1 MAQHSDELIQKL
13 DNTFL
18 MESAWEVC
26 NQVGGIYT
34 VIRSKVP
41 VMTRQWGENYC
52 LLGPLL
58 NPNIS
63 AEFDPI
69 ETLDDPLGQAVKR
82 MREAGY
88 KVAYGIWLVTG
99 RPRTVLLDL
108 ADTMPVVNQKRS
120 DYKVAFGL
128 DMNPDEDLQNQVIAF
143 AELSTIFSSI
153 LADELEKAGRRFI
166 AHYHEW
172 MAAIPILEIR
182 KAKLNIKTVFTT
194 HATALGRYL
203 AMNETALYSSLPE
216 FVWVEAAIR
225 YGILC
230 IAQV

>member
-1 MAQHSDELIQKL
+1 VAQHFDELIQKL

-41 VMTRQWGENYC
+41 VMTRQWGENFC

-69 ETLDDPLGQAVKR
+69 EDLNDPLGMAVKR

-88 KVAYGIWLVTG
+88 NVTYGIWLVTG

-108 ADTMPVVNQKRS
+108 DDTMTRVNQKRA
-120 DYKVAFGL
+120 DYKAAFGL
-128 DMNPDEDLQNQVIAF
+128 DLNPDEDLQNQVIAF
-143 AELSTIFSSI
+143 AELSTIFAGL
-153 LADELEKAGRRFI
+153 LAEELEKTGTRFI

-172 MAAIPILEIR
+172 MAAIPVMEIR

-194 HATALGRYL
+194 HATALGR
-203 AMNETALYSSLPE
+203 
-216 FVWVEAAIR
+216 
-225 YGILC
+225 
-230 IAQV
+230 